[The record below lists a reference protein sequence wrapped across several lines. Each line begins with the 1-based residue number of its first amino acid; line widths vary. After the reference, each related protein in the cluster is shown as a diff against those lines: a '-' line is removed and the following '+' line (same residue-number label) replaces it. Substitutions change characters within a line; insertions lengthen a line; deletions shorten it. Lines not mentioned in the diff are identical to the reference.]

1 MLAYWWAAHPDLSPH
16 RGCSSFQ
23 NARQFWFSCE
33 RKISVGP
40 VDLAHSIGCDA
51 RLRIVSGLF
60 RDGVSMRAESYD
72 RHTHPPLVET
82 LEMLVAALVIVLV
95 WAGWYI
101 ATERYHLT
109 NREVAEIAIYSAI
122 GVTAICVTAIL
133 VATRESR
140 REKEWPHPPMV
151 VPPRP
156 DERLTEKAW
165 SQNAVV
171 LGYDI
176 HGQPWLWPDRVRVMQ
191 GIVLGMTGA
200 GKTTLLRNIITQ
212 DLFRVVGPPEDQH
225 HIPMIIL
232 DGKAD
237 MEFFHSLLPHIHRA
251 GRLGQLRVLNP
262 SRPNLSVR
270 YNPFHCSDENYMPVV
285 NMVFGSFNLHD
296 EFFGKHQLNY
306 LADIVRVLAYTG
318 LKFNFYDVLVMAIDE
333 QVLREQVTKACRR
346 LEQDTSVST
355 QRKLN
360 FEMSVKNLYQ
370 SFQDRERVP
379 KIQGLLNECMT
390 FLDDELSIIT
400 GPYEDLLSLDE
411 VIEQELILFVTLN
424 VNKNTEPVRALGKM
438 LLQNLQLVVGKR
450 YESDEQRRIAN
461 RPLFSVVLDEFA
473 PFGYRNFPQ
482 ILQTARGT
490 NTAFLFSLQSLPQ
503 LMHVG
508 RGFKEDVASA
518 PNTTMTLRTRD
529 EETAQYFLRA
539 SAEHRVTRRNLSMER
554 WKFFGLER
562 YEETGRAVDV
572 QATETR
578 ALDEHIKNLP
588 KGQMEILMTDDTR
601 GTLHAHLHV
610 RPPADVRVPHFE
622 PALFPRLQQS
632 RATSVGANLRFKSA
646 ELTGTRYARRA
657 R

>member
-1 MLAYWWAAHPDLSPH
+1 MNPSYSAP
-16 RGCSSFQ
+16 
-23 NARQFWFSCE
+23 
-33 RKISVGP
+33 
-40 VDLAHSIGCDA
+40 
-51 RLRIVSGLF
+51 
-60 RDGVSMRAESYD
+60 RDHLV
-72 RHTHPPLVET
+72 LVEPY
-82 LEMLVAALVIVLV
+82 EIVVAVLV
-95 WAGWYI
+95 LGGGWF
-101 ATERYHLT
+101 AWHLACERYHLT
-109 NREVAEIAIYSAI
+109 GRQVAELACYLAI
-122 GVTAICVTAIL
+122 
-133 VATRESR
+133 VATGLYATAYLLLTKHSR
-140 REKEWPHPPMV
+140 RERQWPHPPLV
-151 VPPRP
+151 VCANK
-156 DERLTEKAW
+156 DERATRHAW
-165 SQNAVV
+165 NQSAVV
-171 LGYDI
+171 LGYDV
-176 HGQPWLWPDRVRVMQ
+176 HGVPWLWPDRVRVMQ
-191 GIVLGMTGA
+191 AIVLGMTGS

-212 DLFRVVGPPEDQH
+212 DLVRVVGPPEDRH
-225 HIPMIIL
+225 RIPMIIL

-237 MEFFHSLLPHIHRA
+237 MEFFYRLLPHVHRA
-251 GRLGQLRVLNP
+251 GRLGQLRVINP

-270 YNPFHCSDENYMPVV
+270 YNPFHCSDDNYMPVV

-333 QVLREQVTKACRR
+333 HVLREQVTKASYR
-346 LEQDTSVST
+346 LEQSRDVST

-370 SFQDRERVP
+370 SFQDRDRVP

-450 YESDEQRRIAN
+450 YESEEQRRKMN

-490 NTAFLFSLQSLPQ
+490 NTAFLFSMQSLPQ

-529 EETAQYFLRA
+529 EETARYFLRA
-539 SAEHRVTRRNLSMER
+539 SAEHQVTRRNFAMER
-554 WKFFGLER
+554 RKFFAYEK
-562 YEETGRAVDV
+562 YEETGRAIDV
-572 QATETR
+572 PASETR

-601 GTLHAHLHV
+601 GTLHTLLHV

-622 PALFPRLQQS
+622 PVLYSRLTQS
-632 RATSVGANLRFKSA
+632 RAASIGANLRFKSA
-646 ELTGTRYARRA
+646 DLTDTRHVRRQH
-657 R
+657 